1 MQSISASP
9 EPTLVSLVPSPPEA
23 EDVPLCSGLRVDI
36 DEPEVAVELDHR
48 DDEGGSAGASSSGSR
63 RGLFGLLAVVVG
75 LHLLGLWLL
84 DRPDQQEP
92 VETEGGPVYRV
103 SLTQMPAA
111 PSVDIG
117 GVERLVQEQ
126 AAAAARAQAEAAAR
140 AEAQAQA
147 QAEAQ
152 ARAEAQAQAEAQAR
166 AQARA
171 EAEARAR
178 REAPQQTQGAERS
191 DATASSS
198 SPPSARELIRQATQ
212 QGYASG
218 WNATADRFARG
229 ASSSAER
236 SAEARYIA
244 DWTRATQRYIDSA
257 GRIPPGLDGRL
268 VISVTVGRDGG
279 LRDLRVVQ
287 SSGKP
292 ELDRIALDI
301 VRASGSFRP
310 FDRELGNRNELSFT
324 RSWLIGQ
331 GSLFGVR

>member
-1 MQSISASP
+1 MRSISASP
-9 EPTLVSLVPSPPEA
+9 EPTLVSLVPLPPEA
-23 EDVPLCSGLRVDI
+23 EQVPLCSGLRVDI
-36 DEPEVAVELDHR
+36 DEPEVAVELDRR
-48 DDEGGSAGASSSGSR
+48 DDEGGSAATSSSGSR

-75 LHLLGLWLL
+75 LHLFGLWLL

-111 PSVDIG
+111 PSVDTG

-126 AAAAARAQAEAAAR
+126 AAAAARAQAEAEAAAR

-147 QAEAQ
+147 QAQARAEAEAQAAAQ
-152 ARAEAQAQAEAQAR
+152 ARAEAQA
-166 AQARA
+166 
-171 EAEARAR
+171 RAR
-178 REAPQQTQGAERS
+178 REAARQTQGAERPGP
-191 DATASSS
+191 AAS

-218 WNATADRFARG
+218 WNAAADRFARG

-244 DWTRATQRYIDSA
+244 DWTRATQRYIDSF

-268 VISVTVGRDGG
+268 VISVTIGRDGG